1 MSNTTLRWAIGG
13 LLAALCLVAVA
24 LPGGESGGDDGPY
37 PSRRISIMAPADP
50 GGGWDT
56 TARALQSTIRE
67 EFDENGG
74 ADVYNVGGAGGTL
87 GLSQLVSKA
96 DGDPYQLMV
105 MGLVMLGAIETNR
118 SPVSVDDITPI
129 ATLTTDAE
137 VLAVPAG
144 SPLKT
149 IDDLVAAL
157 KRDPGAVRFGGG
169 SAGGTDQ
176 LLVGELAKTLGVDP
190 ARTTYV
196 AHSGGGEAVTA
207 ILSGSVDVGVSGVS
221 DFQSQLE
228 AGKMRVLAVSA
239 PTTTRIDGK
248 PLPTLKESGVD
259 LELTN
264 WRGIVAPPGIDAQ
277 QRAKVTA
284 FVRRVVASKTWQ
296 ENLDRFDW
304 TPFVRTGGELDA
316 FVDTEQ
322 RRVKTVVSDLGLGE

>member
-1 MSNTTLRWAIGG
+1 MSTTTTRAVIGA
-13 LLAALCLVAVA
+13 LLAALCLVAIAV
-24 LPGGESGGDDGPY
+24 PGGRTGGDDGPY

-56 TARALQSTIRE
+56 TARALQSTIRAEFGE
-67 EFDENGG
+67 EGG
-74 ADVYNVGGAGGTL
+74 ADVFNVGGAGGTL

-96 DGDPYQLMV
+96 DGDPYQPMV

-118 SPVSVDDITPI
+118 SPVSIDDVVPI

-137 VLAVPAG
+137 VLVVPAD
-144 SPLKT
+144 SPLRT

-157 KRDPGAVRFGGG
+157 RRDIGGVRFGGG

-176 LLVGELAKTLGVDP
+176 LLVGELAKTLGLEP
-190 ARTTYV
+190 ARTTYI

-221 DFQSQLE
+221 DFQSQIE

-239 PTTTRIDGK
+239 PTTTTIDGK
-248 PLPTLKESGVD
+248 ALPTLKASGID

-264 WRGIVAPPGIDAQ
+264 WRGIVAPPGIDAE
-277 QRAKVTA
+277 QRRRMTA
-284 FVRRVVASKTWQ
+284 FFERVVASRTWK
-296 ENLDRFDW
+296 ENLERFDW
-304 TPFVRTGGELDA
+304 TPFVRTGRELDA
-316 FVDTEQ
+316 FFDDEQ
-322 RRVKTVVSDLGLGE
+322 RRVRTIVSDLGLGE

>member
-1 MSNTTLRWAIGG
+1 MSKTRLRVGIGG
-13 LLAALCLVAVA
+13 LLAVLCLVAVA
-24 LPGGESGGDDGPY
+24 FPGGRTGGDDGPY
-37 PSRRISIMAPADP
+37 PDRRISIMAPADP

-56 TARALQSTIRE
+56 TARALQSTIRA
-67 EFDENGG
+67 EFPENGG

-118 SPVSVDDITPI
+118 SPVSVDDVVPI

-137 VLAVPAG
+137 VLAVPSN
-144 SPLKT
+144 SPLRT
-149 IDDLVAAL
+149 LADLVAAMR
-157 KRDPGAVRFGGG
+157 RDVGAVRFGGG

-176 LLVGELAKTLGVDP
+176 LLVGELAKTLGLDP

-207 ILSGSVDVGVSGVS
+207 ILSGAVDVGVSGIS
-221 DFQSQLE
+221 DFQSQIE
-228 AGKMRVLAVSA
+228 AGKMRVLGVSA
-239 PTTTRIDGK
+239 PTTTTIDGK
-248 PLPTLKESGVD
+248 ALPTLKEQGVD

-264 WRGIVAPPGIDAQ
+264 WRGIVAPPGIDAA

-284 FVRRVVASKTWQ
+284 FVQRVVGTPTWR
-296 ENLDRFDW
+296 ENLQRFDW
-304 TPFVRTGGELDA
+304 TPFFQSGAKLDA
-316 FVDTEQ
+316 FVDSEQ
-322 RRVKTVVSDLGLGE
+322 RRVSTVVADLGLGE

>member
-1 MSNTTLRWAIGG
+1 MSTSTMRRGIGG
-13 LLAALCLVAVA
+13 VLAVLCLVAVA
-24 LPGGESGGDDGPY
+24 LPGGRTGGDDGPY
-37 PSRRISIMAPADP
+37 PDRRISIMAPADP

-67 EFDENGG
+67 AFPEDGG

-96 DGDPYQLMV
+96 EGDPYQLMV
-105 MGLVMLGAIETNR
+105 MGLVMLGAIETNK
-118 SPVSVDDITPI
+118 SPNSVDDVTPI

-137 VLAVPAG
+137 VLAVPAD

-149 IDDLVAAL
+149 LDDLVAAL
-157 KRDPGAVRFGGG
+157 RRDIGAVRFGGG

-176 LLVGELAKTLGVDP
+176 LLVGELARTLGLDP
-190 ARTTYV
+190 RRTTYI

-207 ILSGSVDVGVSGVS
+207 ILSGAVDVGVSGIS
-221 DFQSQLE
+221 DFGSQIE

-239 PTTTRIDGK
+239 KTGTKIDGK
-248 PLPTLKESGVD
+248 ALPTLQEQGVD

-264 WRGIVAPPGIDAQ
+264 WRGIVAPPGITPE

-284 FVRRVVASKTWQ
+284 FVGRVVGSPAWRK
-296 ENLDRFDW
+296 NLERFDW
-304 TPFVRTGGELDA
+304 TPFVRTGPELDR
-316 FVDTEQ
+316 FVDAEQ
-322 RRVKTVVSDLGLGE
+322 VRVQRVVSALGLGE